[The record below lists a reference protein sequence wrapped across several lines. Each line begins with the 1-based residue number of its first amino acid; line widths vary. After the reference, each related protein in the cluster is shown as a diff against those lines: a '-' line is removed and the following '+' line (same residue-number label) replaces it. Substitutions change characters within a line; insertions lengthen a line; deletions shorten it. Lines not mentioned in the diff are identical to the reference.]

1 MKQRITVEDLKS
13 LTPEQKQ
20 NLNSLWK
27 PSKFDHAV
35 ASICKD
41 IINEEY
47 EDYEFVIGDIEI
59 YNGYRF
65 LLHDITHMSNE
76 NPDDSESTDETSQND
91 DENYSNDED
100 SYYDEDEDE
109 NEYEDEDED
118 EYDNV
123 QEEVVEDYD
132 ENFSDCRP
140 SSFIKDECLPLLS
153 IGQMIEILS
162 KTAPSHDQF
171 YILAETDDLFCEIGN
186 KAVSN
191 KYGFQHENDE
201 LCDVLWELV
210 KKTL

>member
-20 NLNSLWK
+20 NLNSIWK

-47 EDYEFVIGDIEI
+47 EDYEFVVGNIEI

-65 LLHDITHMSNE
+65 LLYDIVHMSNE

-91 DENYSNDED
+91 DENYSNEQDQYDDED
-100 SYYDEDEDE
+100 
-109 NEYEDEDED
+109 NE
-118 EYDNV
+118 
-123 QEEVVEDYD
+123 QEEVEDSD
-132 ENFSDCRP
+132 EDFNYCRP

-162 KTAPSHDQF
+162 KEAPSNGEF
-171 YILAETDDLFCEIGN
+171 YLLAESGDLFCVIGN
-186 KAVSN
+186 KAHSN
-191 KYGFQHENDE
+191 DYGFQYENKE

-210 KKTL
+210 KNTL